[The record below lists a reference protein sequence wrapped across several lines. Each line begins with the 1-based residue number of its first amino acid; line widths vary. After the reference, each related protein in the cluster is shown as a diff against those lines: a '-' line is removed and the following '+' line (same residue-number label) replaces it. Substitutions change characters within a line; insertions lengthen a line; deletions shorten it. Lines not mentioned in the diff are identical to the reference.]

1 MMNINKQDIDK
12 IATAAEKR
20 WGAWA
25 KYLLGALIGALAAA
39 GVLTV
44 TGCTVSPAQAQDMRA
59 LDAFLHEYGALI
71 ITVEDGK

>member
-1 MMNINKQDIDK
+1 MMNINKHDIDQLT
-12 IATAAEKR
+12 TAAANR
-20 WGAWA
+20 WGSWA
-25 KYLLGALIGALAAA
+25 KYLIGALIGALAAA

-44 TGCTVSPAQAQDMRA
+44 TGCTVSPAQAQDMHA

>member
-1 MMNINKQDIDK
+1 MNINKQDIDT